1 VDTDMQFQKIMQ
13 YTVLRQL
20 VSWRF
25 ESYIS
30 CEDVKL
36 YYLSLLLT
44 NDRIKKSLSEREAL
58 LISLLENKEI

>member
-1 VDTDMQFQKIMQ
+1 MQFQKIMQ

-44 NDRIKKSLSEREAL
+44 NDRNKKSLSEREAL

>member
-1 VDTDMQFQKIMQ
+1 MQFQKIMQ

>member
-1 VDTDMQFQKIMQ
+1 MQFQKIMQ

-44 NDRIKKSLSEREAL
+44 NDRIKKSLSERETL

>member
-1 VDTDMQFQKIMQ
+1 MQFQKIMQ

-44 NDRIKKSLSEREAL
+44 NDRIKKSLFEREAL

>member
-1 VDTDMQFQKIMQ
+1 MDTDMQFQKIMQ